1 MLDDY
6 TSVLRHAAV
15 PAACRMWAGA
25 PRSTGDIRVDA
36 AFAAMAEYLARRDG
50 ERFAARAEI
59 DADDIILLYRKLG
72 FTTVDEQH

>member
-15 PAACRMWAGA
+15 PAARPDVGRR

-36 AFAAMAEYLARRDG
+36 AFAAMAEYLARDG